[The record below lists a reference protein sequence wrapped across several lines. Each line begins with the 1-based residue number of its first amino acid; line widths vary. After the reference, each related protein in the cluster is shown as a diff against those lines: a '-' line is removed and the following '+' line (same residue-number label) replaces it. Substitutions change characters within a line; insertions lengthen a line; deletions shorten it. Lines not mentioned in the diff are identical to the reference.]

1 MKVIYIQD
9 QQVVSSKG
17 KVYHEKS
24 EHFFERFLAGLNNN
38 DSLVVYTGL
47 KEELNP
53 EAVRKYKCV
62 SNDRIKFVGVPE
74 FRKLKNLYKIYRQMK
89 KAVKEADFC
98 YLRCG
103 IASSFAGLFCKRYN
117 VPYMTIVNEDIFKST
132 VNHSSLIVRLS
143 AYPLWFS
150 TRYVVRNAN
159 YSCYVTK
166 EYLQSKYPCRG
177 KSLGCSD
184 IEFLNIDDA
193 IIAQRQDKIVKMQV
207 PIILG
212 SVGSVSTVIKGHD
225 TAIKALA
232 KLKEEGHVG
241 YIYQIVGTGDPSRL
255 KALAEQCGVVDMVKF
270 MGVYKHEDVLK
281 WFEDID
287 IYLHPSRSE
296 GLPRTI
302 IEAMTKATPCVCSK
316 VGGIPELISSEFL
329 FAYDGK
335 EVESLK
341 DSILRLTRE
350 RMISEGEK
358 NYYKS
363 KQYEP
368 KRLEK
373 IRHDFF
379 EEAIESHRKM

>member
-1 MKVIYIQD
+1 MNVLYIQD
-9 QQVVSSKG
+9 QQVVSSEG
-17 KVYHEKS
+17 VVYHEKS

-47 KEELNP
+47 KEELDTDVVN
-53 EAVRKYKCV
+53 KYKCV
-62 SNDRIKFVGVPE
+62 SNNRIRFVGVPE
-74 FRKLKNLYKIYRQMK
+74 FRKPKNLLKIYRQMK
-89 KAVKEADFC
+89 EAVKDADFC

-103 IASSFAGLFCKRYN
+103 IASSFAGLFCKRFN

-143 AYPLWFS
+143 AYPLWLL

-166 EYLQSKYPCRG
+166 EYLQTKYPCRG

-193 IIAQRQDKIVKMQV
+193 VIIQRKDKIEKMQD

-232 KLKEEGHVG
+232 KLKEEGYVG

-302 IEAMTKATPCVCSK
+302 IEAMTKATPCVCSQ
-316 VGGIPELISSEFL
+316 VGGIPELISTEFL

-341 DSILRLTRE
+341 DSILRLTKE

-379 EEAIESHRKM
+379 EEAIESHRKK

>member
-1 MKVIYIQD
+1 MSY
-9 QQVVSSKG
+9 KG
-17 KVYHEKS
+17 SVFHEKS

-47 KEELNP
+47 KEELDTDVVN
-53 EAVRKYKCV
+53 KYKCV
-62 SNDRIKFVGVPE
+62 SNNRIRFVGVPE
-74 FRKLKNLYKIYRQMK
+74 FRKPKNLLKIYRQMK
-89 KAVKEADFC
+89 EAVKDADFC

-103 IASSFAGLFCKRYN
+103 IASSFAGLFCKRFN

-143 AYPLWFS
+143 AYPLWLLTS
-150 TRYVVRNAN
+150 YVVRNAN

-166 EYLQSKYPCRG
+166 EYLQTKYPCRG

-193 IIAQRQDKIVKMQV
+193 VIIQRKDKIEKMQD

-232 KLKEEGHVG
+232 KLKEEGHIG

-281 WFEDID
+281 WFDSID

-302 IEAMTKATPCVCSK
+302 IEAMTKATPCVCSQ
-316 VGGIPELISSEFL
+316 VGGIPELISTEFL

-341 DSILRLTRE
+341 DSILRLTKE

-363 KQYEP
+363 RQYDP

>member
-17 KVYHEKS
+17 AVYHEKS
-24 EHFFERFLAGLNNN
+24 EHFFERFLAGLNNS

-53 EAVRKYKCV
+53 EVVKKYKCV
-62 SNDRIKFVGVPE
+62 SNDRIKFVAVPE
-74 FRKLKNLYKIYRQMK
+74 FRKPKNLYKIYRQMK

-103 IASSFAGLFCKRYN
+103 IASSFAGFFCKRYK

-193 IIAQRQDKIVKMQV
+193 IIAQRQEKIEKMQE

-232 KLKEEGHVG
+232 ELKNEGHGG

-281 WFEDID
+281 WFESID

-302 IEAMTKATPCVCSK
+302 IEAMTKATPCVCSN
-316 VGGIPELISSEFL
+316 VGGIPELINTEYLFCYDSSE
-329 FAYDGK
+329 
-335 EVESLK
+335 VVSLK
-341 DSILRLTRE
+341 NAILKLTKDKMKSEATRNYENSKLYDPIRLATLR
-350 RMISEGEK
+350 
-358 NYYKS
+358 NA
-363 KQYEP
+363 
-368 KRLEK
+368 
-373 IRHDFF
+373 FF
-379 EEAIESHRKM
+379 TNAINSVRQD